1 VWRRKTEAG
10 KRSTIWWRKKRGDAR
25 EQIRQREWMRIGM
38 VLPVRG
44 GKKETAGR
52 R

>member
-1 VWRRKTEAG
+1 VKE
-10 KRSTIWWRKKRGDAR
+10 
-25 EQIRQREWMRIGM
+25 ERQREWMRIGM

-44 GKKETAGR
+44 GEKEAVGR

>member
-1 VWRRKTEAG
+1 VKEE
-10 KRSTIWWRKKRGDAR
+10 R
-25 EQIRQREWMRIGM
+25 EREWMRIGM